1 MSEFA
6 PSAVS
11 VASFSSL
18 FLFFPHPVH
27 FYPCCRIT
35 HQLESLGI
43 SKEAMQFQVFLL
55 ENK

>member
-18 FLFFPHPVH
+18 FLFSCTVH
-27 FYPCCRIT
+27 FYSCCRIT

-43 SKEAMQFQVFLL
+43 SKEAMQFQIFLL